1 MIVGTCRDFSAATN
15 DGGEVRFFYGLYF
28 KVGTCGLFGRKDDF
42 ILVIALFLMRVGCMQ
57 IAIFAGLMIVVVCRF
72 VLMVVVMG
80 TTEKC
85 CCAYSK

>member
-1 MIVGTCRDFSAATN
+1 M
-15 DGGEVRFFYGLYF
+15 
-28 KVGTCGLFGRKDDF
+28 FGRKNDF
-42 ILVIALFLMRVGCMQ
+42 ILVVGFFFMWVGCMQ

-85 CCAYSK
+85 CCTYSK